1 MYKMILFGLLILLF
15 DIPWLYYYMGGVYK
29 SFFDKIG
36 LNLKMNKI
44 GAILAYSV
52 MIMSFPYLIED
63 KDQNKMLQR
72 AAFVGFCIYGT
83 YAFTLHAILPEYGMK
98 LALTEVAWG
107 TMLYSTVT
115 KLVQLIKPIV

>member
-1 MYKMILFGLLILLF
+1 MNSIILFGLLILLF

-29 SFFDKIG
+29 SLFDKIG

-44 GAILAYSV
+44 GAFLAYSV

-72 AAFVGFCIYGT
+72 AALVGFCIYGT
-83 YAFTLHAILPEYGMK
+83 YAFTLHAILLDYDMK
-98 LALTEVAWG
+98 LALTEVVWG
-107 TMLYSTVT
+107 TMLYTIVT
-115 KLVQLIKPIV
+115 KLVQFIETIY